1 MRMPALY
8 TIALFLPLVAA
19 FAAIAPMRRAY
30 RSSIAH
36 AILALSGLVGL
47 AATAAYVGALTQG
60 ATPVVAVA
68 LAPLFFLY
76 VTPLSAFFLG
86 LVFVGVTLTSWYAQG
101 YLPLYKQTYSISWL
115 DFATSLFI
123 FGMVATIMAGQPFSF
138 LIAWEF
144 MSIAA
149 YFLIIA
155 DGSKDSLAAGFRYL
169 LMAQLGFLSLMVG
182 LLMLAGG
189 NPFVSWAVVAHV
201 AATLSPRALLGAFL
215 LLLAGFGSK
224 AGLVPLHQWLPS
236 AHPQAPS
243 HSSALLSGV
252 MLKVALYGFIL
263 TLGLFPSV
271 PVSWAVLV
279 IVLGLLS
286 AFFGVL
292 HAVVEND
299 TKRMLAW
306 SSIENMGL
314 LFAGIGL
321 VLAVPNLPVGAN
333 AAALTAALTGFVA
346 LHALNHSLFKS
357 GLFMAT
363 GAVVAQTHTR
373 DLDRL
378 GGLARAWPLFSG
390 VFLVLALS
398 AAALPPTGT
407 FFGEWLLLQ
416 SLAVGFASSAPAV
429 ALSGALVLALVA
441 LVSGLAV
448 FAFVKLFS
456 VAFLGRART
465 SEAEQ
470 VSSMPRSLTLP
481 PLVASA
487 LVLFSGLFA
496 FPYLSRLP
504 RTQVWH
510 LPLASTVVPGASM
523 SASIVFLA
531 LMLALVVV
539 TAVYRTFARRS
550 IRVTDTWDCG
560 TPLTPRM
567 QYTATGFSAP
577 IRFFFRSLVLAQK
590 QMVAEPVVSTN
601 PWIATRRLSWTT
613 ESFWEAWLYRPV
625 GKAALALSSFVR
637 RLQNGAV
644 QFYLALVFLTLIG
657 VILYAL

>member
-1 MRMPALY
+1 MSLSALY
-8 TIALFLPLVAA
+8 SIALFVPLVAA
-19 FAAIAPMRRAY
+19 FAAIAPIRRAY

-36 AILALSGLVGL
+36 AILVLSGLVGL
-47 AATAAYVGALTQG
+47 VATAAYFSALMQG
-60 ATPVVAVA
+60 TNSVVAVA
-68 LAPLFFLY
+68 LAPLFFFY

-86 LVFVGVTLTSWYAQG
+86 LVFVGVALTSWYAQG
-101 YLPLYKQTYSISWL
+101 YLPLYEQTYSIPWL

-123 FGMVATIMAGQPFSF
+123 FGMLATLMAGQPFSF
-138 LIAWEF
+138 LLAWEF

-149 YFLIIA
+149 YFLIVA

-169 LMAQLGFLSLMVG
+169 LMAQLGFLSLVVG
-182 LLMLAGG
+182 MLMLAGG
-189 NPFVSWAVVAHV
+189 NPFVSWAAVAHI
-201 AATLSPRALLGAFL
+201 AASLSPRTLLGAFL
-215 LLLAGFGSK
+215 LVLAGFGSK

-263 TLGLFPSV
+263 ALSLFPMI
-271 PVSWAVLV
+271 PISWAILV

-314 LFAGIGL
+314 LFAGVGL
-321 VLAVPNLPVGAN
+321 ILAVPSLPIGAS
-333 AAALTAALTGFVA
+333 AGALTAALTGFVA

-363 GAVVAQTHTR
+363 GAVVAKTHTR

-378 GGLARAWPLFSG
+378 GGLARSWPLFSG
-390 VFLVLALS
+390 VFLALALA

-416 SLAVGFASSAPAV
+416 SLAIGFASSAPAV
-429 ALSGALVLALVA
+429 ALSGALVLAVVA

-465 SEAEQ
+465 SEAEH
-470 VSSMPRSLTLP
+470 VSSMPHSLTLP
-481 PLVASA
+481 PLVAA
-487 LVLFSGLFA
+487 VLVLLSGFFA

-504 RTQVWH
+504 LTHFWH
-510 LPLASTVVPGASM
+510 LPLASTVLPGATM
-523 SASIVFLA
+523 SAWIAVGA
-531 LMLALVVV
+531 LMLAFTIVVV
-539 TAVYRTFARRS
+539 MYRTFARQSVRM
-550 IRVTDTWDCG
+550 TDTWDCG

-590 QMVAEPVVSTN
+590 QLAAEPVVSTN
-601 PWIATRRLSWTT
+601 PWIAARRLSWTT

-625 GKAALALSSFVR
+625 GKAALALSSLVR